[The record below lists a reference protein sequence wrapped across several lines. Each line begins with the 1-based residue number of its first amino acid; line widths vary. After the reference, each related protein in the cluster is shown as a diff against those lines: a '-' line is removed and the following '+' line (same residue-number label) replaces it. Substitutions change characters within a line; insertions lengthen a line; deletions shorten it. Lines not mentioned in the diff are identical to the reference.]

1 MNKDIGDCL
10 SVPSTAK
17 AGQNYN
23 HLRTDQGG
31 ENGVL
36 THPLRAVPFKQFVFR
51 SPLDESRFAES
62 TKPRVFQPRKAPLK
76 SEFGF
81 VPRIEDNLP
90 QFDGRSFSVEDFAR
104 DTL

>member
-1 MNKDIGDCL
+1 MEFSHTL
-10 SVPSTAK
+10 
-17 AGQNYN
+17 
-23 HLRTDQGG
+23 LRT
-31 ENGVL
+31 
-36 THPLRAVPFKQFVFR
+36 RPFKTICFPQPR
-51 SPLDESRFAES
+51 DESRFAES
-62 TKPRVFQPRKAPLK
+62 TKPKGFKPRKAPLK